1 MSALVLFPKSDRSK
15 TSIHFCRFQ
24 MIERYIVAEMAAPFL
39 FGVVAF
45 TAVAS
50 AIGIIFD
57 LVRLVS
63 DGKMSLAAAF
73 TVFGLALPTY
83 LVLAFPMSML
93 LSTLLTYSSLS
104 KSSEITALKSF
115 GVSAYRMA
123 VPAILASLVMTGITF
138 VFNEAIVPA
147 TSYQAELTRAQA
159 LDRVQSPYRD
169 KNIFYREFVGDALAR
184 IFYARRFDG
193 KKMQQISIL
202 NFSEGKLKEILV
214 AKTATWNPAA
224 EAWDFSDGTLYRLTA
239 DQSYREID
247 AFSRKQLAVPRTPLD
262 LAMETRPPTQMN
274 VAEATR
280 FLSLVEQTG
289 DERWIRKLKVQIQEK
304 FALPFVCVAFAVV
317 GTALGIRS
325 RQATNSKGFGLS
337 VMIIFGFYL
346 VSFICLSLG
355 EGGLLSPLMAAWL
368 PKLGCFGIGLFLLSR
383 AAR

>member
-1 MSALVLFPKSDRSK
+1 M
-15 TSIHFCRFQ
+15 
-24 MIERYIVAEMAAPFL
+24 AEMAAPFL

-50 AIGIIFD
+50 AIGVIFD

-63 DGKMSLAAAF
+63 DAKMSLVAAF

-83 LVLAFPMSML
+83 LVLALPMSML

-138 VFNEAIVPA
+138 VFNEAIVPS

-169 KNIFYREFVGDALAR
+169 KNIFYREFIGDALSR

-193 KKMQQISIL
+193 KKMQQISVL
-202 NFSEGKLKEILV
+202 NFAQGKLKEILV
-214 AKTATWNPAA
+214 AENATWNPQAN
-224 EAWDFSDGTLYRLTA
+224 AWDFTDGTLYRLTA

-247 AFSRKQLAVPRTPLD
+247 QFSRRQLPVPRTPLD

-274 VAEATR
+274 VTEATR

-304 FALPFVCVAFAVV
+304 FALPFVCVAFAIV

-337 VMIIFGFYL
+337 VIIIFGFYL
-346 VSFICLSLG
+346 VSFVCLSLG
-355 EGGLLSPLMAAWL
+355 DGGLLSPLMAAWL
-368 PKLGCFGIGLFLLSR
+368 PKLTCFGIGLFLLSR